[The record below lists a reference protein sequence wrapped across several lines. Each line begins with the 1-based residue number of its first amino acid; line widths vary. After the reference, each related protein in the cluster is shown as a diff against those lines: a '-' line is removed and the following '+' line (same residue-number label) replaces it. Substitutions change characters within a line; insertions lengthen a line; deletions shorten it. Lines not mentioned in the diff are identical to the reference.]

1 MLGIAH
7 VETRVQ
13 DVQSL
18 DVPAKSV
25 DIAYARWVLCFT
37 PRPQDV
43 VARVAAALKP
53 GGVFAV
59 QDYINWGALS
69 LSPKSDA
76 FLRVMP
82 SVGKSWRDH
91 GGDWQVGAR
100 LPAMMASHGLRV
112 EAMLPLQ
119 RIARSTDPLWQWPTT
134 FFASFIPRLV
144 EQGLVSES
152 DWREMQRDW
161 EVLIARPQ
169 RVLLDAVDGRDHRA
183 PRLDAHPRKARN
195 CTAPRARRMS
205 YNAPMDHIATF
216 IVVGFHCPNDRR
228 DSRYGLR
235 IERHHV
241 LARGGCVARG
251 RECQRARVRSDHD
264 RRLGALALE
273 LRAT

>member
-1 MLGIAH
+1 MTSNENEYVLGTDDAELVRLGLQHRLWSAQAFACWERAGVAPGRTVLDVGAGPGFATLDLAQLVTRTGRVLAVDESERFLLHLKERARVLGIVH

-43 VARVAAALKP
+43 VARVAVALKP

-91 GGDWQVGAR
+91 GGDWQVGGK

-161 EVLIARPQ
+161 EVLTQDPNAFFWTPSMVEIIAR
-169 RVLLDAVDGRDHRA
+169 RV
-183 PRLDAHPRKARN
+183 
-195 CTAPRARRMS
+195 
-205 YNAPMDHIATF
+205 
-216 IVVGFHCPNDRR
+216 
-228 DSRYGLR
+228 
-235 IERHHV
+235 
-241 LARGGCVARG
+241 
-251 RECQRARVRSDHD
+251 
-264 RRLGALALE
+264 
-273 LRAT
+273 